1 MAELCITRA
10 FDRTIGLRW
19 IKQSVAAAAACAPKV
34 PAAIEGY
41 ARAVY
46 AASASGAGV
55 GPRAINMKDQT
66 DGAVKER
73 VKTEQKEPAQ
83 YKVVLLNDDY
93 TTMEF
98 VIQVLENVFQK
109 SPAEAYR
116 IMMSVHVNGSG
127 IAGVYP
133 WEVAETKVATV
144 TSMARDAGFPL
155 RAAIES
161 V

>member
-1 MAELCITRA
+1 MSER
-10 FDRTIGLRW
+10 
-19 IKQSVAAAAACAPKV
+19 Q
-34 PAAIEGY
+34 
-41 ARAVY
+41 
-46 AASASGAGV
+46 
-55 GPRAINMKDQT
+55 DQT

-73 VKTEQKEPAQ
+73 VKTEKKEPTL

-98 VIQVLENVFQK
+98 VLLVLEGVFQK

-116 IMMSVHVNGSG
+116 IMMHVHLNGRG

-133 WEVAETKVATV
+133 WEVAETKAEAVQTL
-144 TSMARDAGFPL
+144 ARGAGFPL
-155 RAAIES
+155 KAVVEE